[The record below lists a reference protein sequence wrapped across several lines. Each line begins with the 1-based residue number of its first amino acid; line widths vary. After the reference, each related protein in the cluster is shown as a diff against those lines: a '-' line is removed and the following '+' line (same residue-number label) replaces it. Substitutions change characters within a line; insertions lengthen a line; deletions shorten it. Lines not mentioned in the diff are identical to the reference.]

1 MSASESANSGEKGQF
16 QPIKEAQ
23 SQEGPTGFV
32 VVISNCYLRC
42 ELTRGISTEVDMN
55 PTSEATKL
63 EGPGKFYEYMGVGKL
78 RNYKALITGG
88 E

>member
-1 MSASESANSGEKGQF
+1 
-16 QPIKEAQ
+16 
-23 SQEGPTGFV
+23 
-32 VVISNCYLRC
+32 
-42 ELTRGISTEVDMN
+42 MN

-63 EGPGKFYEYMGVGKL
+63 EGPGKFYEYTGVGKL